1 MNTAWVLFGAAAET
15 GMNTLI
21 LGALIAIYMIVISYL
36 GFRGFRKTRDKQDYL
51 LAGRSAHPFV
61 MAMSYGAAFI
71 STSAL
76 VGFGGIAVD
85 TFSTVIVILIV
96 AVLGLLS
103 HFFVAKMMISI
114 SEQLI
119 NKIPFMGKVYKTVKQ
134 IVDTFSK
141 QNKAVFQKAV
151 LVEYPRKGCYSVGF
165 LTSEATGEVAPLKDE
180 KMYNVFVP
188 TTPNPTGGFLLIL
201 PESEIRILKMSVG
214 EAMKFIISGGAVNP
228 ELTEKK

>member
-1 MNTAWVLFGAAAET
+1 MIKKLGNYFFTGLFI
-15 GMNTLI
+15 TLP
-21 LGALIAIYMIVISYL
+21 IAV
-36 GFRGFRKTRDKQDYL
+36 TV
-51 LAGRSAHPFV
+51 FV
-61 MAMSYGAAFI
+61 MLFLIQNIGAPMSKFV
-71 STSAL
+71 L
-76 VGFGGIAVD
+76 VPIMEYFDKTLPASGFGGIAVD

>member
-1 MNTAWVLFGAAAET
+1 
-15 GMNTLI
+15 
-21 LGALIAIYMIVISYL
+21 
-36 GFRGFRKTRDKQDYL
+36 
-51 LAGRSAHPFV
+51 
-61 MAMSYGAAFI
+61 
-71 STSAL
+71 
-76 VGFGGIAVD
+76 
-85 TFSTVIVILIV
+85 
-96 AVLGLLS
+96 
-103 HFFVAKMMISI
+103 
-114 SEQLI
+114 
-119 NKIPFMGKVYKTVKQ
+119 MGKVYKTVKQ